1 MTAWEVAEGGT
12 EEDFSGAKSFLEWD
26 PPPPSQ
32 YHPLLSSCG
41 EKMDGG
47 GRAGTDHSGMM
58 DLGPNQKPPGS
69 SRAMGRSERSASQG
83 RWVSKGQGQGV
94 SLGV

>member
-1 MTAWEVAEGGT
+1 MTAWEVAEGRT
-12 EEDFSGAKSFLEWD
+12 EVDFSGAKGFLEWD

-47 GRAGTDHSGMM
+47 RQGWDRPLRNDGF
-58 DLGPNQKPPGS
+58 GPRPEAP
-69 SRAMGRSERSASQG
+69 RVIQG
-83 RWVSKGQGQGV
+83 HGQR
-94 SLGV
+94 